1 MEEGKLLVKGTVPP
15 PLDREFTV
23 VGKPLNRRDGV
34 EKVTGRA
41 KYTGDM
47 KIPNMLSGKILRCP
61 YPRARIVKIDTS
73 EAEALPG
80 VKAILTKENTKG
92 WRTYWYQVPQIAF
105 PECITYEGQE
115 VAAVAAED
123 ISVARRAVELIDV
136 EYEILTPML
145 DAEET
150 LKSPPP
156 PCIADEEYPGRDIY
170 DRKPFVIERGDV
182 KKGFEEADVII
193 EDTYTTRTQYHGMLQ
208 TRVCIADWD
217 GDNLT
222 VWDSSQGVWN
232 SKRVLAHSLGLDP
245 EKVRVIVKYLG
256 GGFGSKAYAQRISF
270 YTAKLSMT
278 TRRPVKIERTK
289 GEDFINHPHRPD
301 CKMYIKMGAKRDG
314 TLTAIY
320 QRAIVNVGVA
330 AGMGNYFPKQIVWHA
345 SNLYQCPNAYLE
357 QIGVYTNLQIIGPQ
371 RSPYN
376 IPAIF
381 ALESHIDRLAQE
393 LEIDPLEFRLKNYA
407 IYGYDNHEIPN
418 DLVNVLSEPGG
429 QETKIPYS
437 SKTLDQ
443 CMNVVAQAIGWS
455 RRKSSQN
462 STGSRLK
469 RGIGMASFVVG
480 QGVGIPPYVAEAD
493 VVIKHD
499 STITLF
505 IGVVDIGAGQLTIFP
520 MIAAEELGVHAD
532 DITVMGGDTK
542 DTRYAPSCQ
551 ASRVTAEMGPAVLQ
565 AAAEARKD
573 LFRIAAPM
581 LQVNPEELQSKY
593 GEIYVKSDPS
603 KSVSFK
609 TACGKIHPD
618 RPIKGSGSRA
628 PTPTDYPLFATFG
641 AQAVEVE
648 VDVETG
654 EVNILRVAA
663 SQDYG
668 RAINPKLCI
677 SQIYGGI
684 EFGMG
689 YALSEEGMFD
699 PKTGKML
706 NSNYHQYRMPTS
718 LDMPPIE
725 PFIVEDEDP
734 YFAYSAKGGGEC
746 SNTPTPAAI
755 RNAIYDAVGV
765 WLNDL
770 PMTPDKII
778 RAISEKEKR

>member
-1 MEEGKLLVKGTVPP
+1 MAEGKLLVMGKVPP
-15 PLDREFTV
+15 SLDREFTV

-41 KYTGDM
+41 KYSGDI
-47 KIPNMLSGKILRCP
+47 KLPNMLYGKILRCP

-73 EAEALPG
+73 KAEALPG
-80 VKAILTKENTKG
+80 VKAIVTKENTKG
-92 WRTYWYQVPQIAF
+92 WRTKWYLIPQIAF

-123 ISVARRAVELIDV
+123 ISIARRAVDLIDV

-156 PCIADEEYPGRDIY
+156 PCVADEEYPGRDIY
-170 DRKPFVIERGDV
+170 DRKEFVIERGDV
-182 KKGFEEADVII
+182 NKGFEEADVII
-193 EDTYTTRTQYHGMLQ
+193 EDTYTTQAQYHGMIQ
-208 TRVCIADWD
+208 TRVCVADWD
-217 GDNLT
+217 GQHLT
-222 VWDSSQGVWN
+222 VWDSTQGVWN
-232 SKRVLAHSLGLDP
+232 SKRVLADSLGLDR
-245 EKVRVIVKYLG
+245 ENVRVIVKYLG
-256 GGFGSKAYAQRISF
+256 GGFGSKASSQRISF
-270 YTAKLSMT
+270 YAAKLSMVT
-278 TRRPVKIERTK
+278 GRPVKMERTK
-289 GEDFINHPHRPD
+289 AEDFVNHPHRPH
-301 CKMYIKMGAKRDG
+301 CKMYLKMGAKKDG

-330 AGMGNYFPKQIVWHA
+330 AGMANYYPRQIIWHT
-345 SNLYQCPNAYLE
+345 SNLYECPNAYLE
-357 QIGVYTNLQIIGPQ
+357 QIGVFTNLQIIGPQ
-371 RSPYN
+371 RGPYN
-376 IPAIF
+376 MTAIF

-393 LEIDPLEFRLKNYA
+393 LGIDPLEFRFNNYA
-407 IYGYDNHEIPN
+407 TYGYDNHE
-418 DLVNVLSEPGG
+418 VSGG
-429 QETKIPYS
+429 QFKPLSITGDQEKKVPYS
-437 SKTLDQ
+437 SKRLEE
-443 CMNVVAQAIGWS
+443 CMNLVAQGIGWN

-462 STGSRLK
+462 DTQRRLK
-469 RGIGMASFVVG
+469 RGIGMATFVVG
-480 QGVGIPPYVAEAD
+480 QGVGLPPYTAEAD

-499 STITLF
+499 GTITLF

-542 DTRYAPSCQ
+542 DTRYGPSCH
-551 ASRVTAEMGPAVLQ
+551 ASRATPEMGPAVLH
-565 AAAEARKD
+565 AAAEARQE
-573 LFRIAAPM
+573 LFAIAAPM
-581 LQVNPEELQSKY
+581 LQVKPEELQSKY

-603 KSVSFK
+603 KSISFK
-609 TACGKIHPD
+609 TVCRKIHPD
-618 RPIKGSGSRA
+618 RPIRGSGSRA
-628 PTPTDYPLFATFG
+628 PTPTDYPRFATFG

-654 EVNILRVAA
+654 AVNIVRVAA

-668 RAINPKLCI
+668 KAINPKLCI

-684 EFGMG
+684 EFGVG
-689 YALSEEGMFD
+689 YALSEEGIFD

-718 LDMPPIE
+718 LDMPHID

-746 SNTPTPAAI
+746 SNAPTPAAI
-755 RNAIYDAVGV
+755 RNAIFNAAGI

-778 RAISEKEKR
+778 NAIREKEKR